1 MEITDIKIRKI
12 LNDNKIK
19 AESNVCK
26 NGCKVYYVPKPLQK
40 LSVKKQFEFTYILL
54 ISLFILKLTWQ

>member
-1 MEITDIKIRKI
+1 MFKGKRYEVS
-12 LNDNKIK
+12 L
-19 AESNVCK
+19 
-26 NGCKVYYVPKPLQK
+26 LQK